1 MLPFDFE
8 EPIDALNMASITCSV
23 IKGDAPIDISW
34 KFNNSNLFSN
44 DGVIITRSG
53 QRISVL
59 SIETVR
65 SRHAGLYTCV
75 GKNTAG
81 YIEHSAE
88 LKVNGITFFSYIYV
102 LLLFFDHYFCTFFIS
117 PSHIIFPKFFLKS
130 FHLIL
135 VSPLMP

>member
-1 MLPFDFE
+1 
-8 EPIDALNMASITCSV
+8 MASITCSV

-34 KFNNSNLFSN
+34 KFNNTDLFSN

-75 GKNTAG
+75 GKNSAG

-88 LKVNGITFFSYIYV
+88 LKVNGIAFFSYIS
-102 LLLFFDHYFCTFFIS
+102 LLLLDHNFSTFLIYPF
-117 PSHIIFPKFFLKS
+117 HIIFPKFFLKS

-135 VSPLMP
+135 VSQLMP